1 MRQAYIYLT
10 LDTNRTS
17 QEEQVFNRVHL
28 EQEEDWRLDGA
39 AIAM

>member
-1 MRQAYIYLT
+1 MRGVYLT
-10 LDTNRTS
+10 LDTERIL
-17 QEEQVFNRVHL
+17 QEECMFMEVHL